1 MFKIHLFPLNNYNHC
16 LFLLLF
22 TLSFNS
28 IKAQYHW
35 ENIDSSYAPLPK
47 DFHVYK
53 SVDSVEG
60 KQNVM
65 YYAIA
70 PLQDKNLIFSVDTSK
85 NRRLTP
91 KEFYKK
97 NGQPLLVINGSFFSF
112 KYNSNLNA
120 VVRNGKLVSFN
131 EFNIPGKRSDTL
143 TWYHPFFG
151 AFGISQ
157 NRKADVAWV
166 YADSSDTYLM
176 ASQLPMHAIHDSIDR
191 LTEQE
196 VLNQTSL
203 VLGHS
208 GKSIPQLKKWKMK
221 TVIGGGPVLIQN
233 GQVKISNN
241 EEMKFAGKAI
251 HDRHPRTAI
260 GYTKD
265 GHIIIF
271 VSEGRSESA
280 AGLTLPQ
287 MAKILQELGCE
298 EALNLDGGGSS
309 CMIIN
314 GKKVNY
320 PSDKGEERSVP
331 SVFMIKEK

>member
-1 MFKIHLFPLNNYNHC
+1 MIKIHLFPLNNYKHC
-16 LFLLLF
+16 IFLLLF
-22 TLSFNS
+22 ALSFIS
-28 IKAQYHW
+28 LKAQYSW
-35 ENIDSSYAPLPK
+35 QNIDTSYAPIPTG
-47 DFHVYK
+47 FHVYK
-53 SVDSVEG
+53 STDSVEG

-70 PLQDKNLIFSVDTSK
+70 PLQDKQLKFSVDTSK

-91 KEFYKK
+91 KEFYEK
-97 NGQPLLVINGSFFSF
+97 NGEPLLVVNGSFFSYKF
-112 KYNSNLNA
+112 NSNLCA
-120 VVRNGKLVSFN
+120 VVKNGKLVSFN

-151 AFGISQ
+151 AFGITED
-157 NRKADVAWV
+157 RKADVAWV
-166 YADSSDTYLM
+166 YADSSDTYLK
-176 ASQLPMHAIHDSIDR
+176 ASQLPVHAIHDSINQ
-191 LTEQE
+191 LKEEE
-196 VLNQTSL
+196 VLQQTSL
-203 VLGHS
+203 VVGHS
-208 GKSIPQLKKWKMK
+208 RKSIPQLKKWKMN

-233 GQVKISNN
+233 GEVKISNN
-241 EEMKFAGKAI
+241 VEMKFAGKAI

-265 GHIIIF
+265 GHLIIF

-287 MAKILQELGCE
+287 MAKILQKLGCE

-331 SVFMIKEK
+331 SVFIIEKK

>member
-1 MFKIHLFPLNNYNHC
+1 MIMRQLFPLNNYKNGIF
-16 LFLLLF
+16 FLLFVFSL
-22 TLSFNS
+22 NS
-28 IKAQYHW
+28 LEAQYHW
-35 ENIDSSYAPLPK
+35 QNIDTSYTPLPTS
-47 DFHVYK
+47 FHVYK
-53 SVDSVEG
+53 SMDSVEG
-60 KQNVM
+60 KQNLM
-65 YYAIA
+65 YYATA
-70 PLQDKNLIFSVDTSK
+70 PLKDKQLIFSVDTSK

-91 KEFYKK
+91 TEFYEK
-97 NGQPLLVINGSFFSF
+97 NGQPLLVVNGSFFSYKF
-112 KYNSNLNA
+112 NSNLNA
-120 VVRNGKLVSFN
+120 VVKNGKLVSFN
-131 EFNIPGKRSDTL
+131 EFNIPGKKSDTL

-151 AFGISQ
+151 AFGISK
-157 NRKADVAWV
+157 NRQADIAWV
-166 YADSSDTYLM
+166 YADSSDTYLK
-176 ASQLPMHAIHDSIDR
+176 ASQVPVRAIHDSTD
-191 LTEQE
+191 LLSEEE
-196 VLNQTSL
+196 VLQQGSL
-203 VLGHS
+203 IPGHLG
-208 GKSIPQLKKWKMK
+208 KPIPQLKKWKMN

-265 GHIIIF
+265 GRIIIF

-287 MAKILQELGCE
+287 MAKILQELGCD

-320 PSDKGEERSVP
+320 PSDKGEQRATP
-331 SVFMIKEK
+331 SVFMIKVK

>member
-1 MFKIHLFPLNNYNHC
+1 MWKSLILFI
-16 LFLLLF
+16 LLIG
-22 TLSFNS
+22 TIQIST
-28 IKAQYHW
+28 AQYQW
-35 ENIDSSYAPLPK
+35 QNIDSSYTPLPK

-53 SVDSVEG
+53 SIDSVDG

-65 YYAIA
+65 YYAVA
-70 PLQDKNLIFSVDTSK
+70 PLQDKQLIFSVDTSK

-97 NGQPLLVINGSFFSF
+97 NGQPLLVVNGSFFSYKF
-112 KYNSNLNA
+112 NSNLNA
-120 VVRNGKLVSFN
+120 VVKDGKLVSFN

-151 AFGISQ
+151 AFGISK
-157 NRKADVAWV
+157 NRKADIAWV
-166 YADSSDTYLM
+166 YADSSDNYLM
-176 ASQLPMHAIHDSIDR
+176 ASQLPMQAIHDSIDR
-191 LTEQE
+191 ITEKE
-196 VLNQTSL
+196 VLHQTSL
-203 VLGHS
+203 VSGHY
-208 GKSIPQLKKWKMK
+208 GKLTPQLKKWKMN
-221 TVIGGGPVLIQN
+221 TVVGGGPVLIQN
-233 GQVKISNN
+233 AQVKISNN

-260 GYTKD
+260 GYTRD

-287 MAKILQELGCE
+287 MAKILQQLGCE

-320 PSDKGEERSVP
+320 PSDKGEQRSVP
-331 SVFMIKEK
+331 SVFMIKKR